1 MENNKITKNKTQHK
15 IIKYIIKHTLTY
27 KIFITLKSFYYYIN
41 DKSIIGDTFYSPSF
55 KYILK
60 QYLNVDFRKDW
71 LGRLYGVIN
80 PNIDINGNINFNN
93 SIIEID
99 DENTNNNKYVIY
111 WVYKQM
117 NLVRTVFKLE
127 NSPFFDYIGAE
138 FRHVGP
144 INQDNYLVI
153 FDIISRKI
161 FINNFKPM
169 LLQLFIYIILIVGGC
184 FLFF

>member
-1 MENNKITKNKTQHK
+1 MSKATYSNIS
-15 IIKYIIKHTLTY
+15 KYFLKLTLTY
-27 KIFITLKSFYYYIN
+27 KIITTIKAFYLYIK
-41 DKSIIGDTFYSPSF
+41 DKSIIGDTFYSLSF
-55 KYILK
+55 LYILK
-60 QYLNVDFRKDW
+60 QYLNVEFRKDW

-99 DENTNNNKYVIY
+99 DENTNNNEYVKY
-111 WVYKQM
+111 WVYKQL

-127 NSPFFDYIGAE
+127 NSPFFNYIGVQ
-138 FRHVGP
+138 FKHVGP

-153 FDIISRKI
+153 FDIISRKV
-161 FINNFKPM
+161 FTDKFKPM
-169 LLQLFIYIILIVGGC
+169 LLQLFIYIILIVGGY

>member
-1 MENNKITKNKTQHK
+1 MIKMKHK
-15 IIKYIIKHTLTY
+15 IFKYTLIY
-27 KIFITLKSFYYYIN
+27 KIIITIKSFYYYIN
-41 DKSIIGDTFYSPSF
+41 DKSIIGDTFYSQFF

-60 QYLNVDFRKDW
+60 QYLNVNFKKDW

-93 SIIEID
+93 TIIEID
-99 DENTNNNKYVIY
+99 DENTNNNEYVKY

-117 NLVRTVFKLE
+117 NLVRTMFLLE
-127 NSPFFDYIGAE
+127 DSTFFDYIGVE

-161 FINNFKPM
+161 FTNNFKSM
-169 LLQLFIYIILIVGGC
+169 LLQLFIYIILIVSFY
-184 FLFF
+184 FLLF

>member
-1 MENNKITKNKTQHK
+1 MIKIQYKLF
-15 IIKYIIKHTLTY
+15 KYLFKYTLTY
-27 KIFITLKSFYYYIN
+27 KIITTIKSFYYYIK
-41 DKSIIGDTFYSPSF
+41 DKSVIGDTFYSSSF

-60 QYLNVDFRKDW
+60 QYLNVEFRKDW

-99 DENTNNNKYVIY
+99 DENTNNNKYVTY

-153 FDIISRKI
+153 FDIISRKV
-161 FINNFKPM
+161 FTGVFKQM
-169 LLQLFIYIILIVGGC
+169 LLQLFIYIIIIIGC
-184 FLFF
+184 YFLFF

>member
-1 MENNKITKNKTQHK
+1 MIKMKHK
-15 IIKYIIKHTLTY
+15 IFKYTLIY
-27 KIFITLKSFYYYIN
+27 KIIITIKSFYYYMN
-41 DKSIIGDTFYSPSF
+41 DKSIIGNAFYSQFF

-60 QYLNVDFRKDW
+60 QYLNVNFKKDW

-93 SIIEID
+93 TIIEID
-99 DENTNNNKYVIY
+99 DENTNNNEYVKY

-117 NLVRTVFKLE
+117 NLVRTMFILE
-127 NSPFFDYIGAE
+127 DSTFFDYIGVE

-161 FINNFKPM
+161 FTNNFKSM
-169 LLQLFIYIILIVGGC
+169 LLQLFIYIILIVSFY
-184 FLFF
+184 FLLF

>member
-1 MENNKITKNKTQHK
+1 MIKIQYKLF
-15 IIKYIIKHTLTY
+15 KYLFKYTLTY
-27 KIFITLKSFYYYIN
+27 KIITTIKAFYLYIK
-41 DKSIIGDTFYSPSF
+41 DKSIIGDTFYSLSF
-55 KYILK
+55 LYILK
-60 QYLNVDFRKDW
+60 QYLNVEFRKDW

-99 DENTNNNKYVIY
+99 DENTNNNEYVKY
-111 WVYKQM
+111 WVYKQL
-117 NLVRTVFKLE
+117 NLVRTIFKLE
-127 NSPFFDYIGAE
+127 KSTFFDYIGVQ

-153 FDIISRKI
+153 FDIISRKV
-161 FINNFKPM
+161 FTDKFKPM
-169 LLQLFIYIILIVGGC
+169 LLQLFIYIILIIGSY

>member
-1 MENNKITKNKTQHK
+1 MIKIQYKLF
-15 IIKYIIKHTLTY
+15 KYLFKYTLTY
-27 KIFITLKSFYYYIN
+27 KIIITIKSFYYYIK
-41 DKSIIGDTFYSPSF
+41 DKSVISDTFYSTSF

-99 DENTNNNKYVIY
+99 DENTNNNKYVTY

-153 FDIISRKI
+153 FDIISRKV
-161 FINNFKPM
+161 FTGKFKQM
-169 LLQLFIYIILIVGGC
+169 LLQLFIYIIIIIGC
-184 FLFF
+184 YFLFF